1 LHSPR
6 DSARQYFNEEKNRTP
21 GPDGEPVVAE
31 ERERESVCVCMN
43 LLLEREPTASM
54 GESARAILLVRRKP
68 NTLMPTLI

>member
-1 LHSPR
+1 
-6 DSARQYFNEEKNRTP
+6 
-21 GPDGEPVVAE
+21 
-31 ERERESVCVCMN
+31 MN

>member
-1 LHSPR
+1 MKRKTEHSDLTANPSSR
-6 DSARQYFNEEKNRTP
+6 K
-21 GPDGEPVVAE
+21 G
-31 ERERESVCVCMN
+31 ERERVCVCMN